1 MTVRA
6 ERIKEEWEFNRE
18 AMFDLNKR
26 TQECLKHL
34 NKALY
39 NLSNE

>member
-1 MTVRA
+1 MRDMTVRA

-26 TQECLKHL
+26 T
-34 NKALY
+34 
-39 NLSNE
+39 